1 MLLLNIMVAIL
12 SEVLERMAE
21 LSQLIDQSIMLSD
34 NRNEILMLACAMMQ
48 RTREIFD
55 QELGTEGRK
64 LMFKDMC
71 E

>member
-55 QELGTEGRK
+55 QELGTKGRK

>member
-1 MLLLNIMVAIL
+1 MVAIL
-12 SEVLERMAE
+12 SEVQERMAE

>member
-1 MLLLNIMVAIL
+1 M

>member
-34 NRNEILMLACAMMQ
+34 NRNEMLMLACAMMQ

>member
-1 MLLLNIMVAIL
+1 MVAIL

>member
-1 MLLLNIMVAIL
+1 MVAIL

-21 LSQLIDQSIMLSD
+21 LSQLIDQSIMVGD